1 MTAPPSGFRAFA
13 ILWSGEFASLA
24 GSGLSSFALGVYA
37 YLHTG
42 SVTTLGL
49 VYALAYLPFVL
60 ASPFTGPL
68 VDRWGPRRALVVSN
82 VGASIV
88 MLALAASLAVG
99 SFAVWHLYLVVACI
113 SALGAL
119 EMPAFESAIPAL
131 VGKRQL
137 GRANGMRMLAE
148 GVSRLVAPVAAGFLL
163 LAIHISGVILMDCLS
178 YALALLT
185 LAAVRIPGSCE
196 SADAAAP
203 RATTPSSLLHDFG
216 QAWHYIAARPG
227 LVALLVVT
235 ALVNFCGGFVQ
246 LLITPLVL
254 ALGSPAALGTVMSVA
269 GIGMVVASVAM
280 SAWGGP
286 RRRIDAILGFSLLMG
301 AAMVVGA
308 LRPDTALIAAA
319 GFVVLGSSAIV
330 ITCNQVVWQTR
341 IEPRLLGRTMAL
353 LGMAFSAPQLLAYAL
368 AGFTAD
374 RVFVPLVG
382 RDEVRSPVL
391 RVLVGNGPGRGFA
404 LLIMLMG
411 VLIAASVLGGALY
424 PRLRHL
430 DAELPDRTE
439 DADGDGTADE
449 AEEPSAPAEPATPGG
464 LATPTWPPTPTGP
477 ASPAITATKPQV
489 KA

>member
-1 MTAPPSGFRAFA
+1 MTTSPSGFRAFA
-13 ILWSGEFASLA
+13 ILWSGQFVSLA

-42 SVTTLGL
+42 SVMTLGL

-82 VGASIV
+82 VGAGIV
-88 MLALAASLAVG
+88 MLALAASLAFG
-99 SFAVWHLYLVVACI
+99 SFAVWHLYLAVSCI
-113 SALGAL
+113 SATGAL
-119 EMPAFESAIPAL
+119 ETPAFESAIPAL
-131 VGKRQL
+131 VAKRQL
-137 GRANGMRMLAE
+137 GRANGMRILAE
-148 GVSRLVAPVAAGFLL
+148 GTSRLVAPVTAGFLL

-185 LAAVRIPGSCE
+185 LAAVRIHPYRG
-196 SADAAAP
+196 SADAPAP
-203 RATTPSSLLHDFG
+203 RAITPSSLLHDFG

-227 LVALLVVT
+227 LVALLMFT

-254 ALGSPAALGTVMSVA
+254 ALGSPAALGTVMSFA
-269 GIGMVVASVAM
+269 GVGMVVASVAM

-286 RRRIDAILGFSLLMG
+286 RRRIGGILGFSLLMG
-301 AAMVVGA
+301 AAMVAGA

-330 ITCNQVVWQTR
+330 MGCNQVVWQTK
-341 IEPRLLGRTMAL
+341 IEPSLLGRTMAL
-353 LGMAFSAPQLLAYAL
+353 LSMAFSAPQLLAYAV
-368 AGFTAD
+368 AGITAD
-374 RVFVPLVG
+374 RIFVPLVG
-382 RDEVRSPVL
+382 RYQVRSPVL
-391 RVLVGNGPGRGFA
+391 QLLVGHGPGRGFA

-411 VLIAASVLGGALY
+411 GLIAALVIGGALH

-430 DAELPDRTE
+430 DAELPDVTK
-439 DADGDGTADE
+439 DVDDTGTTDGTAG
-449 AEEPSAPAEPATPGG
+449 PSAPSEQAAS
-464 LATPTWPPTPTGP
+464 
-477 ASPAITATKPQV
+477 SPAITATS
-489 KA
+489 

>member
-1 MTAPPSGFRAFA
+1 MTTPPSGFRAFV
-13 ILWSGEFASLA
+13 ILWCGQFFSLA

-49 VYALAYLPFVL
+49 VYALAYLPFIL
-60 ASPFTGPL
+60 ASPFTGSL

-82 VGASIV
+82 VGAGIV
-88 MLALAASLAVG
+88 MLALAASLAAG
-99 SFAVWHLYLVVACI
+99 HFAVWHFYLVVSCI

-119 EMPAFESAIPAL
+119 ETPAFESAIPAL

-137 GRANGMRMLAE
+137 GRANGMRMVAE
-148 GVSRLVAPVAAGFLL
+148 GTSRLVAPVAAGFLL

-178 YALALLT
+178 YALALVS
-185 LAAVRIPGSCE
+185 LAVVRIPGSRE
-196 SADAAAP
+196 SADAPAP

-216 QAWHYIAARPG
+216 QAWHYIAARQG
-227 LVALLVVT
+227 LVALLVFT

-246 LLITPLVL
+246 LLITPLIL
-254 ALGSPAALGTVMSVA
+254 AFGSMAALGTVLSFA
-269 GIGMVVASVAM
+269 GTGMVVASLAM

-286 RRRIDAILGFSLLMG
+286 RRRIDGILGFSLLMG

-308 LRPDTALIAAA
+308 LRPNTALIAAA
-319 GFVVLGSSAIV
+319 GFVVLGSSAMV
-330 ITCNQVVWQTR
+330 IGCNQVVWQTKV
-341 IEPRLLGRTMAL
+341 EPRLLGRTMAL

-382 RDEVRSPVL
+382 QYQVRSPVL
-391 RVLVGNGPGRGFA
+391 QLLVGHGPGRGFA
-404 LLIMLMG
+404 LLIMLVG
-411 VLIAASVLGGALY
+411 GLIVVCVLVGALY

-430 DAELPDRTE
+430 DAELPDMTE
-439 DADGDGTADE
+439 KADDTGTADGTAG
-449 AEEPSAPAEPATPGG
+449 PPAPAEPT
-464 LATPTWPPTPTGP
+464 TS
-477 ASPAITATKPQV
+477 SPAITATP
-489 KA
+489 

>member
-1 MTAPPSGFRAFA
+1 MAAEPSGFRAFA
-13 ILWSGEFASLA
+13 ILWSGQFASLA
-24 GSGLSSFALGVYA
+24 GSGLSNFALGVYA

-82 VGASIV
+82 VGASVV
-88 MLALAASLAVG
+88 MLALAASLAAG
-99 SFAVWHLYLVVACI
+99 SFAVWHLYIVVACI
-113 SALGAL
+113 AALGAL

-131 VGKRQL
+131 VGRRQL

-148 GVSRLVAPVAAGFLL
+148 GTSRLVAPVAAGFLL
-163 LAIHISGVILMDCLS
+163 LAIHLSGVILMDCVS
-178 YALALLT
+178 YAVALLS
-185 LAAVRIPGSCE
+185 LAAVRIPRYLE

-203 RATTPSSLLHDFG
+203 RAATPSNLLHDFG
-216 QAWHYIAARPG
+216 QAWHYITARRA
-227 LVALLVVT
+227 LVALLVFT

-254 ALGSPAALGTVMSVA
+254 ALGSPATLGTVLSAA
-269 GIGMVVASVAM
+269 GTGMVVASLAM
-280 SAWGGP
+280 SVWGGP
-286 RRRIDAILGFSLLMG
+286 RRRRVDAILWFSLLMG
-301 AAMVVGA
+301 VAMIAGA

-319 GFVVLGSSAIV
+319 GFMVLGSSAIV
-330 ITCNQVVWQTR
+330 ITCNQLIWQTK

-353 LGMAFSAPQLLAYAL
+353 LGIAFSAPQLLAYAL
-368 AGFTAD
+368 AGVAAD
-374 RVFVPLVG
+374 RIFVPLAG

-411 VLIAASVLGGALY
+411 VLIAACVLGGALY
-424 PRLRHL
+424 PRLRRL
-430 DAELPDRTE
+430 DAELPDRTA
-439 DADGDGTADE
+439 DADA
-449 AEEPSAPAEPATPGG
+449 SAAGEHAT
-464 LATPTWPPTPTGP
+464 TR
-477 ASPAITATKPQV
+477 
-489 KA
+489 

>member
-1 MTAPPSGFRAFA
+1 VAASPPSGFRAFV
-13 ILWSGEFASLA
+13 ILWSGQFVSLA

-82 VGASIV
+82 VGAGVV
-88 MLALAASLAVG
+88 MLALAASLAAG
-99 SFAVWHLYLVVACI
+99 SFAVWHLYLAVSGI

-148 GVSRLVAPVAAGFLL
+148 GASRLVAPVAAGFLL

-178 YALALLT
+178 YAVALLT
-185 LAAVRIPGSCE
+185 LAAVRIPGYRD
-196 SADAAAP
+196 SADAPAP
-203 RATTPSSLLHDFG
+203 RPTTPSSLLHDFG

-227 LVALLVVT
+227 LVALLVFT

-254 ALGSPAALGTVMSVA
+254 ALGSPAALGTVLSFA
-269 GIGMVVASVAM
+269 GTGMVVASVAM
-280 SAWGGP
+280 SVWGGP
-286 RRRIDAILGFSLLMG
+286 RRRIDGILGFSLLMG

-308 LRPDTALIAAA
+308 LRPNTALIAAA

-330 ITCNQVVWQTR
+330 IACNQVVWQTKV
-341 IEPRLLGRTMAL
+341 EPRLLGRTMAL

-368 AGFTAD
+368 AGLTAD
-374 RVFVPLVG
+374 RVIVPLVG
-382 RDEVRSPVL
+382 RYQVRSPVFQL
-391 RVLVGNGPGRGFA
+391 LVGHGPGRGFA
-404 LLIMLMG
+404 LLIMLAG
-411 VLIAASVLGGALY
+411 GLIMVCVLGGALY

-430 DAELPDRTE
+430 DSELPDMTE
-439 DADGDGTADE
+439 DADGPGAADE
-449 AEEPSAPAEPATPGG
+449 TAGPPTPAEPSPS
-464 LATPTWPPTPTGP
+464 
-477 ASPAITATKPQV
+477 SPAITATS
-489 KA
+489 

>member
-1 MTAPPSGFRAFA
+1 VAVSAPRSGFRAFV
-13 ILWSGEFASLA
+13 ILWSGQFVSLA

-68 VDRWGPRRALVVSN
+68 IDRWGPRRALVVSN
-82 VGASIV
+82 AGAGIV
-88 MLALAASLAVG
+88 MLALAASLAAG
-99 SFAVWHLYLVVACI
+99 GFAVWHFYLVVSCI

-119 EMPAFESAIPAL
+119 ETPAFESAVPAL

-148 GVSRLVAPVAAGFLL
+148 GAGRLVAPVAAGFLL
-163 LAIHISGVILMDCLS
+163 LAIHVSGVILMDCLS
-178 YALALLT
+178 YGVALLT
-185 LAAVRIPGSCE
+185 LAAVRIPRYRE
-196 SADAAAP
+196 SADAPAP
-203 RATTPSSLLHDFG
+203 RAATPAALLHDFG
-216 QAWHYIAARPG
+216 QAWRYIAARPG
-227 LVALLVVT
+227 LVGLLVFT

-254 ALGSPAALGTVMSVA
+254 ALGSPAALGTVLSFA

-286 RRRIDAILGFSLLMG
+286 RRRIDGILGFSLLMG
-301 AAMVVGA
+301 AAMIVGA
-308 LRPDTALIAAA
+308 LRPDTVLIAAA

-330 ITCNQVVWQTR
+330 MACNQVVWQTK
-341 IEPRLLGRTMAL
+341 IEPRLLGRSMAL
-353 LGMAFSAPQLLAYAL
+353 LGMAFSAPQLLAFAL
-368 AGFTAD
+368 AGLTAD

-382 RDEVRSPVL
+382 RHQVRSPVL
-391 RVLVGNGPGRGFA
+391 QLLVGHGPGRGFA

-411 VLIAASVLGGALY
+411 GLIMACVLGAALY

-430 DAELPDRTE
+430 DGELPDMTE
-439 DADGDGTADE
+439 DTDDPGSAGGTAGR
-449 AEEPSAPAEPATPGG
+449 PAPAEPR
-464 LATPTWPPTPTGP
+464 PP
-477 ASPAITATKPQV
+477 SPAITTTS
-489 KA
+489 